1 MKHKTVLLAAVL
13 ALAGS
18 AHAALS
24 AHNTD
29 EVRPNSP
36 FKEAGMPDAGTFN
49 PAGGGTAQS
58 ALAAAPAVAPAAMTY
73 YPPAI
78 VIDER
83 PSRPY
88 ALVAAPTLPCAP
100 AYCPRQVRVRV
111 DRN

>member
-29 EVRPNSP
+29 AVRPNSP

-49 PAGGGTAQS
+49 PAGPDAAPS
-58 ALAAAPAVAPAAMTY
+58 AVAAPVAAPAARPPH
-73 YPPAI
+73 PPAS
-78 VIDER
+78 VARQR
-83 PSRPY
+83 PPRPY
-88 ALVAAPTLPCAP
+88 ALAASPTLPCAP
-100 AYCPRQVRVRV
+100 AYCPSAVRVRA